1 MTGVA
6 KNLAQK
12 LVGTLGNTI
21 KSAILA
27 SIGYK
32 EGAGFGNQSE
42 KTEYLLFMMCTLLP
56 TVTGIFGLI
65 PKFFYDLSGE
75 KKERMYRELAE
86 RRQSVVNQMKEIDEV
101 PAE

>member
-1 MTGVA
+1 
-6 KNLAQK
+6 
-12 LVGTLGNTI
+12 
-21 KSAILA
+21 
-27 SIGYK
+27 
-32 EGAGFGNQSE
+32 
-42 KTEYLLFMMCTLLP
+42 MMCTLLP